1 MSSLRRMCLAT
12 LTAALAALLGGCMV
26 SETKPQVKL
35 SAVQAVAQI
44 EPAQLLDVAVRE
56 FDINLPEKIAKDDD
70 ALAKKRIYPDV
81 RKAEAALLPSM
92 LRNTLES
99 SSQWGAVRVVPPSV
113 QFMDVLVSGK
123 IIESTGA
130 HLALEIHVVDS
141 AGRVWLDHK
150 RYEADADT
158 GTYKTDASLR
168 ARDPFQNIYAQIA
181 NDMVARRDALSGA
194 ERREIRR
201 ITGLRFAADIAPGA
215 LGDYFATDAKSG
227 LSHVTRLPA
236 TDDPV
241 YSRVEKIRERD
252 ATVVDTVDSYYA
264 GFTDK
269 LRDSYGS
276 WRRASFDAIEKEE
289 RTRSQARTRT
299 VLGAAAVLAS
309 IFVPTQCSGSSV
321 NCARVEDAARYAGEI
336 GGVAAIYSGIKKYG
350 EAKTYASAVK
360 ELASTFQNEVAPQ
373 VIELQ
378 GRTLKLTGT
387 AEEQYREWRRL
398 LGEIYREEAG
408 TATASAPSVPAAAP
422 VAPVVPAAPSA
433 PATTPAE
440 PAPAKSN

>member
-1 MSSLRRMCLAT
+1 MSRRIC
-12 LTAALAALLGGCMV
+12 LTALAIVSGAALSGCMV
-26 SETKPQVKL
+26 SETKPQAKL

-44 EPAQLLDVAVRE
+44 EQAQLLDVAVRE
-56 FDINLPEKIAKDDD
+56 FDINLPEKIAKDDE
-70 ALAKKRIYPDV
+70 ALAKKRIYPEV
-81 RKAEAALLPSM
+81 RKAEAAIIPSLL
-92 LRNTLES
+92 RDTLES

-113 QFMDVLVSGK
+113 QFVDVLVSGS

-130 HLALEIHVVDS
+130 HLAVEIHVVDS
-141 AGRVWLDHK
+141 AGRIWIDHHK
-150 RYEADADT
+150 YESDADT

-181 NDMVARRDALSGA
+181 NDMVAKRDLLTGA
-194 ERREIRR
+194 DRREIRR

-215 LGDYFATDAKSG
+215 LGEYLATDEKSG
-227 LSHVTRLPA
+227 LTHVTRLPA

-241 YSRVEKIRERD
+241 YSRVERIRERD
-252 ATVVDTVDSYYA
+252 ATVVDTVDSYYS
-264 GFTDK
+264 GFSEK

-276 WRRASFDAIEKEE
+276 WRRASFDAIEKED
-289 RTRSQARTRT
+289 RTKSQARTRT

-321 NCARVEDAARYAGEI
+321 NCARVEDAARYAGAI
-336 GGVAAIYSGIKKYG
+336 GGTAAVLSGIKKYG
-350 EAKTYASAVK
+350 EAKTYATAVK

-408 TATASAPSVPAAAP
+408 VANPP
-422 VAPVVPAAPSA
+422 VAVPAAPVTAA
-433 PATTPAE
+433 PAASATSP
-440 PAPAKSN
+440 